1 MLNKKAYSEPN
12 FELFAVEKTD
22 VLALSSNPL
31 VGDENWAQDVTGG
44 KYGL

>member
-1 MLNKKAYSEPN
+1 MLNKKAYSEPD
-12 FELFAVEKTD
+12 FSIFVVEKTD

>member
-1 MLNKKAYSEPN
+1 MLNKKAYSEPD
-12 FELFAVEKTD
+12 FLIFAVEKTD